1 MTGVIMVRFRV
12 YFAISVFNI
21 NFQEIQ
27 IESRGCRAGWR
38 SQHQTMTGAM
48 KNYYSRP
55 KNLPSSREVVTVH
68 LSQMRVTVM
77 TRLGKT
83 QLLREVI
90 SYDFASN
97 IRLNILFSVPAML
110 PGTDRLDSEEQES
123 DVSDKGLEK
132 PPTQAK
138 KPQKKGIDYFSFIF
152 AAILR

>member
-1 MTGVIMVRFRV
+1 MVHCP
-12 YFAISVFNI
+12 
-21 NFQEIQ
+21 Q
-27 IESRGCRAGWR
+27 
-38 SQHQTMTGAM
+38 
-48 KNYYSRP
+48 
-55 KNLPSSREVVTVH
+55 
-68 LSQMRVTVM
+68 